1 MIPYIVIPPLELGGL
16 ITFQPFGTLVVMGS
30 LVGYAVGCWHAVS
43 VGLDRREMRTLILWV
58 LVLSFVFAHWVS
70 MLLYYPDVVLRRPLI
85 LVSFHL
91 SLSSYGG
98 FLGAAVGVAL
108 YWACYRHKTRLSP
121 WKVGDAIAVGW
132 TAGWFFGRLGCTI
145 AHDHPGR
152 RTDFFLAV
160 RYPDGPRHD
169 LGLYEWLFTIGLMVL
184 VFSLR
189 RKRLPPGRLMGIVC
203 VGYAPVRFLL
213 DFLRVGEKQYF
224 SWLPSQYFSVA
235 LLLFGLW
242 VLVTTRKAPVH
253 RGHGKA

>member
-1 MIPYIVIPPLELGGL
+1 VIPYITMPPLELGGFL
-16 ITFQPFGTLVVMGS
+16 TLQPFGTLVAIGC
-30 LVGYAVGCWHAVS
+30 LVGYRVACWHAVS
-43 VGLDRREMRTLILWV
+43 VGSDRREIRTLIL
-58 LVLSFVFAHWVS
+58 LVLIVGFIFAHWVS
-70 MLLYYPDVVLRRPLI
+70 MLLYYPDKVLHRPWL
-85 LVSFHL
+85 LVSFNL

-98 FLGAAVGVAL
+98 FLGAGLVVAL
-108 YWACYRHKTRLSP
+108 YWACYRHTTQLSP

-169 LGLYEWLFTIGLMVL
+169 LGLYEWLFTIGLIGL
-184 VFSLR
+184 VFSIR
-189 RKRLPPGRLMGIVC
+189 RNHPPPGRLLGIVC
-203 VGYAPVRFLL
+203 VCYGPVRFLL

-224 SWLPSQYFSVA
+224 GWLPSQYLSVA

-242 VLVTTRKAPVH
+242 VLVVTRKQ
-253 RGHGKA
+253 G